1 MTLITDFLSG
11 KRCGRVAVLIVLSA
25 LVFALVT
32 IPGCGRR
39 QDPAK
44 HPPVSYDENAGS
56 ITIPNATIITG
67 GNEYSETASL
77 NSTGLALVVTED
89 SSLYFYST
97 ALGDVDALDIEHSV
111 KAIGKFLLANAGTQ
125 PQSLD
130 GVDTVLSSGIGLRSV
145 SGNRVECANTLHRW
159 AAVKVNPGGGMALL
173 TPRSCFKIGL
183 LDLLEGDVNNIFQVN
198 RIPRDTVAN
207 GEQYETYGAV
217 ARAFLCTFSA
227 PLLTMQGEAIE
238 AGFSSDAD
246 AFTWLQVLDGCDLV
260 WLVVDAVSPVGAGK
274 LSEVIGKTLFK
285 AGVKASVQGVIADE
299 VARGSAPNIMMDV
312 IGRGIVDEIVNDFVV
327 GLLGG
332 AMQPEAGDSRLRHE
346 RPVCASRTVLAQTQA
361 ARHDV
366 KAAVEPVTICL
377 LVLKAIKVAVAGT
390 NFLWGAFDAA
400 THDAYAE
407 YTDPTA
413 VKPYTVALT
422 WGEYPRDLD
431 AHCWTPDIGG
441 SSHHVYYSNKGWLE
455 GTPYCELDV
464 DDTYSYG
471 PERISIGTAFPGE
484 YTYAVNQYSSD
495 STLSG
500 SSARVNLYVQGHLS
514 RTFTVPTGPANGRDW
529 WHVFR
534 LNGSTGAVTVL
545 NTLEHDPP
553 FPYGGLRAKQ

>member
-1 MTLITDFLSG
+1 
-11 KRCGRVAVLIVLSA
+11 
-25 LVFALVT
+25 
-32 IPGCGRR
+32 
-39 QDPAK
+39 
-44 HPPVSYDENAGS
+44 
-56 ITIPNATIITG
+56 
-67 GNEYSETASL
+67 
-77 NSTGLALVVTED
+77 
-89 SSLYFYST
+89 
-97 ALGDVDALDIEHSV
+97 
-111 KAIGKFLLANAGTQ
+111 
-125 PQSLD
+125 
-130 GVDTVLSSGIGLRSV
+130 
-145 SGNRVECANTLHRW
+145 
-159 AAVKVNPGGGMALL
+159 MAL
-173 TPRSCFKIGL
+173 CNF
-183 LDLLEGDVNNIFQVN
+183 
-198 RIPRDTVAN
+198 TV
-207 GEQYETYGAV
+207 
-217 ARAFLCTFSA
+217 
-227 PLLTMQGEAIE
+227 PLLIQQGAAIR
-238 AGFSSDAD
+238 AGFASDAT
-246 AFTWLQVLDGCDLV
+246 AFTCLQVLDGCDLI
-260 WLVVDAVSPVGAGK
+260 WLVVEAVSPVGGGTLAQAMGK
-274 LSEVIGKTLFK
+274 SLFKTAVKSGVTGALSEAVAAQNTDKLVAEEAFRG
-285 AGVKASVQGVIADE
+285 IADAVVE
-299 VARGSAPNIMMDV
+299 AFIEWVGGLTVCSEPDISEELPLSVPDV
-312 IGRGIVDEIVNDFVV
+312 P
-327 GLLGG
+327 
-332 AMQPEAGDSRLRHE
+332 PEAITRNAAQDSQ
-346 RPVCASRTVLAQTQA
+346 PTV
-361 ARHDV
+361 
-366 KAAVEPVTICL
+366 AVEPVTVCL
-377 LVLKAIKVAVAGT
+377 LVLKAIKILVAGT
-390 NFLWGAFDAA
+390 DFFWGVYDAA

-500 SSARVNLYVQGHLS
+500 SSARVDLYVQGHLS